1 MRAAVAEAVGTGAAR
16 LRTASAPAL
25 IGILAV
31 SALTPLA
38 IAPAGGMVAASIAVL
53 GSVGANVL
61 TDVVT
66 AAVAKLR
73 PDEVGAPQ
81 AVAAVRQAFLDRV
94 EAAFASSNATD
105 QQVRD
110 EVIALF
116 ATYDIAGTALEAA
129 AGLDDAE
136 LLPRMVGAFADLTA
150 TVTGFGSVLV
160 NTRLDVHALHEEL
173 RREIARQSADRE
185 RSRQT
190 GADLRRLLDAV
201 RALRIPQPRTADVP
215 ARWDGSPFL
224 GLMPFEEEHSAVF
237 YGRHRLTQE
246 LTNRLG
252 ERLSTGE
259 ILLVIGASGAGKS
272 SLLRAGL
279 LAAVADDRLVPGSS
293 RWPRW
298 ALNPSASPLQHMAAN
313 LANLGAGDAASVYE
327 ALLIHPERAHLLA
340 AQIVASASPNP
351 DPPRLVLVV
360 DQLEELFT
368 LGIEPAEQQAF
379 LTALHAMAT
388 TPTGPAGVPAALVV
402 VGIRGDFLDQ
412 ATAVPAL
419 EQAAQNGVFTVGPM
433 TEAELTQAITGPAA
447 EAGVAVPAELTAAI
461 LHDLRDRTPVVGFDS
476 GALPLLSQVM
486 FVMWQAGDAERLTV
500 AGYHRTGGIAGI
512 VQTSAESAY
521 LDLTESHRDLAR
533 RVLIHLT
540 RVTDGKLTRNLSTYG
555 ALRIATGCTDSD
567 LDAVLDAFTE
577 KRLITRGEGG
587 SVSIAH

>member
-1 MRAAVAEAVGTGAAR
+1 VTRSDRADVDEVGKARMRALVAEAVGTGAAR

-38 IAPAGGMVAASIAVL
+38 LAPAGEMVAAGLAVL

-81 AVAAVRQAFLDRV
+81 AVAAVRLAFLNRV

-105 QQVRD
+105 QRVRD

-173 RREIARQSADRE
+173 RREVARQSADRE

-201 RALRIPQPRTADVP
+201 RALRIPQPRAADVP

-246 LTNRLG
+246 LTNRLA

-298 ALNPSASPLQHMAAN
+298 ALNPSVSPVQHLAAN

-368 LGIEPAEQQAF
+368 LDIEPAEQQTSSSPCTPWPSPRPARPDSRPPWSSPGS
-379 LTALHAMAT
+379 AAT
-388 TPTGPAGVPAALVV
+388 SS
-402 VGIRGDFLDQ
+402 IRR
-412 ATAVPAL
+412 PPSPHW
-419 EQAAQNGVFTVGPM
+419 NG
-433 TEAELTQAITGPAA
+433 
-447 EAGVAVPAELTAAI
+447 
-461 LHDLRDRTPVVGFDS
+461 RR
-476 GALPLLSQVM
+476 
-486 FVMWQAGDAERLTV
+486 
-500 AGYHRTGGIAGI
+500 RTGCSR
-512 VQTSAESAY
+512 SA
-521 LDLTESHRDLAR
+521 R
-533 RVLIHLT
+533 
-540 RVTDGKLTRNLSTYG
+540 
-555 ALRIATGCTDSD
+555 
-567 LDAVLDAFTE
+567 
-577 KRLITRGEGG
+577 
-587 SVSIAH
+587 